1 MARRRRTTQR
11 RRQRRSSFLPLVFRV
26 IAILLIGGFI
36 YYLTRD
42 STTRQEIADNVNAK
56 IGQGTETV
64 GNAAQATLT
73 ASNDVID
80 SAANS
85 KAILVSNTANAVEAA
100 KPKKSGWG
108 WWGSGSSDS
117 QTAKLP
123 DNVVADNA
131 IVNNAVANDV
141 AKPDV
146 SNGGN
151 FIQPPTGERTVQQ
164 QGPAANQIFD
174 TMMGVYANAK
184 TYADNGKI
192 RLDYR
197 KQGLPKREVMNFS
210 TVWDRARG
218 TYRGELFETK
228 VVCDGSLLTCYI
240 YDVDTK
246 NFGRQQLVIPVD
258 NDRGAPPFGRLLSDD
273 IARSFVGGSQDFPVA
288 DADLGSGRILLPP
301 AMAMLSREIDSS
313 WLNTTSTKV
322 RLADEKVGSYDCY
335 CIGLGVDSESKLYI
349 EKATSLIRQIEFPKT
364 LLDTR
369 LLASPDVKEVRLYA
383 TFPDAEINRP
393 LMDADFV
400 VKAQPGATTVRKFIE
415 LAQTLPSDYLGKT
428 IRDIE
433 LIDRNGE
440 PFDASDLQGKITTIA
455 WIGHEGWIPL
465 VDQMS
470 ELKRSGYQDFQ
481 FEVAYPPTMLSPA
494 SQQIPRPIDELRE
507 KERLGIPLLLDAGS
521 ASNQLQLNE
530 FPMLLVF
537 DRNAKVQFVRSMKDK
552 QWADELKTV
561 LKRVADG
568 EDISQEMLGGYL
580 RHLEDYDVAL
590 RQVSAD
596 NLLRGDTVTAAKPVA
611 RRTPVR
617 DTKVKLTPNKKW
629 SQDSFAGPGNIVV
642 LPRDA
647 FGAASLAIFDGF
659 QTLNFLNGNG
669 QILRRAKLAIP
680 ENQGVSLIRI
690 SGGNRPV
697 IAVFEKRGNQV
708 HFFDQ
713 NLERITS
720 FPKADEAHSGI
731 SDCLPMGVSGKFLLS
746 FNDDHGIYE
755 FNPTTGNAEAFSK
768 TRASE
773 TSVFNGQPVGLVN
786 GEVLGLGRGEVLI
799 GNTAGELTALAT
811 VDGEDNHLVASVRTN
826 ADQWEAVSYD
836 DNFKQRWSVPL
847 TSQLF
852 SNEVEPISGATTQAG
867 ETYWAFVDNGDA
879 VCLISDRGTWLGD
892 FKAESAIHG
901 VALAVEGDRLDLI
914 VSTSDKVVCWALNY
928 QAK

>member
-1 MARRRRTTQR
+1 MARRRRTTR
-11 RRQRRSSFLPLVFRV
+11 RRKRRSSFLPLVFRV
-26 IAILLIGGFI
+26 IAIVLIGGFI

-42 STTRQEIADNVNAK
+42 STTRQEIAENVSAK

-64 GNAAQATLT
+64 GSAAEATLT
-73 ASNDVID
+73 ASSDVIS
-80 SAANS
+80 SAANT
-85 KAILVSNTANAVEAA
+85 KAILVSNNANAIEES
-100 KPKKSGWG
+100 KPKRSMWN
-108 WWGSGSSDS
+108 WFGSGKSDS
-117 QTAKLP
+117 QTA
-123 DNVVADNA
+123 VVAGNATDNIA
-131 IVNNAVANDV
+131 TNNTDV
-141 AKPDV
+141 AD
-146 SNGGN
+146 GGA
-151 FIQPPTGERTVQQ
+151 FIQPRTGERTVQQ

-174 TMMGVYANAK
+174 SMMGVYANAK
-184 TYADNGKI
+184 TYADSGKI

-197 KQGLPKREVMNFS
+197 KQGLSKREVMNFS
-210 TVWDRARG
+210 TAWDRTRG

-258 NDRGAPPFGRLLSDD
+258 PNQRTPPLGRLLSDD

-288 DADLGSGRILLPP
+288 DTDQGANNVLLPP
-301 AMAMLSREIDSS
+301 AMALLSREINSP
-313 WLNTTSTKV
+313 WLNTASTKV
-322 RLADEKVGSYDCY
+322 RLPDEKVGSYDCY
-335 CIGLGVDSESKLYI
+335 CIGLGVDSESKLYVD
-349 EKATSLIRQIEFPKT
+349 KTNSLIRQIEFPKT

-383 TFPDAEINRP
+383 TFPDAVVDSSLAN
-393 LMDADFV
+393 ADFT
-400 VKAQPGATTVRKFIE
+400 VKAQPNARTVRKFIE

-440 PFDASDLQGKITTIA
+440 AFNASDLQGQITTIA

-465 VDQMS
+465 VDQIS
-470 ELKRSGYQDFQ
+470 QLKRSGYQDFK
-481 FEVAYPPTMLSPA
+481 FDVAYPPTMLSPA
-494 SQQIPRPIDELRE
+494 SQQIPRPIDELRS

-530 FPMLLVF
+530 FPVLLVF

-580 RHLEDYDVAL
+580 RHLEDYDAAL

-596 NLLRGDTVTAAKPVA
+596 DLLRGDSVTAAKPVT
-611 RRTPVR
+611 RRTPIR

-642 LPRDA
+642 LPRGA
-647 FGAASLAIFDGF
+647 FGNASLAIFDGF
-659 QTLNFLNGNG
+659 QTLNFLDGNG
-669 QILRRAKLAIP
+669 QVLQRAKLAIP

-690 SGGNRPV
+690 SGGSRPV

-708 HFFDQ
+708 HFFDR
-713 NLERITS
+713 NMDRITS

-731 SDCLPMGVSGKFLLS
+731 SDCLPIGEGGKFLLA
-746 FNDDHGIYE
+746 FNDEHGVYE
-755 FNPTTGNAEAFSK
+755 FDPATGNAEAFSK
-768 TRASE
+768 TKASK
-773 TSVFNGQPVGLVN
+773 TASLNGQPVGLVN
-786 GEVLGLGRGEVLI
+786 GEVLGLSRGDVLVSNNAGEVAAI
-799 GNTAGELTALAT
+799 AT
-811 VDGEDNHLVASVRTN
+811 ENGRDVHLVSAVRTN

-836 DNFKQRWSVPL
+836 DDFKSRWTVPL

-852 SNEVEPISGATTQAG
+852 DNEVESISGATTQAG

-901 VALAVEGDRLDLI
+901 VALAVDGDRLDLI

>member
-1 MARRRRTTQR
+1 MARRRRTTR
-11 RRQRRSSFLPLVFRV
+11 RRKRRSSFLPLVFRV
-26 IAILLIGGFI
+26 LAILLIGGFI

-42 STTRQEIADNVNAK
+42 STTRQEIADNVSAK
-56 IGQGTETV
+56 IGQGTEKV
-64 GNAAQATLT
+64 GDAANATLT
-73 ASNDVID
+73 ASSDVID
-80 SAANS
+80 SAANT
-85 KAILVSNTANAVEAA
+85 KAILVSNTANAANTAKAV

-108 WWGSGSSDS
+108 WWGSGESDS
-117 QTAKLP
+117 EPEVAVETATNISSP
-123 DNVVADNA
+123 SAIAD
-131 IVNNAVANDV
+131 
-141 AKPDV
+141 
-146 SNGGN
+146 GGT
-151 FIQPPTGERTVQQ
+151 FIQPRTGERTVQQ

-174 TMMGVYANAK
+174 SMMGVYANAK
-184 TYADNGKI
+184 TYADSGKI

-210 TVWDRARG
+210 TAWDRASG

-228 VVCDGSLLTCYI
+228 VICDGSLLTCYI

-258 NDRGAPPFGRLLSDD
+258 NVRKTPPLGRLLSDD

-288 DADLGSGRILLPP
+288 DTDQGSSNILLPP
-301 AMAMLSREIDSS
+301 AMAMLTREIDSP

-335 CIGLGVDSESKLYI
+335 CIGLGVDSESKLYVD
-349 EKATSLIRQIEFPKT
+349 KATSLIRQIEFPKT
-364 LLDTR
+364 LLDAR

-383 TFPDAEINRP
+383 TFPDAEVNGS
-393 LMDADFV
+393 LANQDFA
-400 VKAQPGATTVRKFIE
+400 VKAQPGAKTVRKFIE

-433 LIDRNGE
+433 LIDRNGD
-440 PFDASDLQGKITTIA
+440 PFNGKDLQGQITTIA

-465 VDQMS
+465 VDQIS
-470 ELKRSGYQDFQ
+470 QLKRSGYQDFQ
-481 FEVAYPPTMLSPA
+481 FEVAYPSAMLSPA
-494 SQQIPRPIDELRE
+494 SQQVPRPIDELRS
-507 KERLGIPLLLDAGS
+507 KERLGIPLLLDSGS

-530 FPMLLVF
+530 FPVLLVF

-552 QWADELKTV
+552 QWSDELKTV
-561 LKRVADG
+561 LNRVADG
-568 EDISQEMLGGYL
+568 EDISQEMLNGYL

-596 NLLRGDTVTAAKPVA
+596 NLLRGDLVTAAKPVA
-611 RRTPVR
+611 RRAPVR
-617 DTKVKLTPNKKW
+617 DKKVNLTPNKKW

-642 LPRDA
+642 LPRGA
-647 FGAASLAIFDGF
+647 FGEARLAIFDGF
-659 QTLNFLNGNG
+659 QTLNFLDGTG
-669 QILRRAKLAIP
+669 QILQRAKLTIP

-708 HFFDQ
+708 HFFDRD
-713 NLERITS
+713 LERITS
-720 FPKADEAHSGI
+720 FPKADEPHSGI
-731 SDCLPMGVSGKFLLS
+731 SDCLPIGDSGKFLLA
-746 FNDDHGIYE
+746 FNDEHGVYE
-755 FNPTTGNAEAFSK
+755 FDPSTGNAEAFSK
-768 TRASE
+768 TKASE
-773 TSVFNGQPVGLVN
+773 TAVFNGRPVGLVN
-786 GEVLGLGRGEVLI
+786 GEVLGLSRNDVLI
-799 GNTAGELTALAT
+799 GNTAGDLTALAT
-811 VDGEDNHLVASVRTN
+811 VDGKDNYLVASVRTN

-836 DNFKQRWSVPL
+836 KDFKSRWSVPL

-852 SNEVEPISGATTQAG
+852 SNEVEPISGAITLAG
-867 ETYWAFVDNGDA
+867 ETYWAFVDDGDA

-901 VALAVEGDRLDLI
+901 VALAVDGEHLDLI

-928 QAK
+928 QAR